1 MTHFFQAVKHYRSE
15 GDKPNHSQTQ
25 LLRAE
30 NKGEEDDAE
39 RERNSIQFRRFGNT
53 EHHLSFI
60 RPVNL
65 FVPGGWVCM
74 DQLFREL
81 VATKGKK
88 KKAICGLIDRVLQFS
103 KQSFRVSSQ
112 STALIR
118 FRANRN
124 SSSQV

>member
-1 MTHFFQAVKHYRSE
+1 
-15 GDKPNHSQTQ
+15 
-25 LLRAE
+25 
-30 NKGEEDDAE
+30 
-39 RERNSIQFRRFGNT
+39 
-53 EHHLSFI
+53 
-60 RPVNL
+60 
-65 FVPGGWVCM
+65 M

-103 KQSFRVSSQ
+103 KQNFRVSSQ

-124 SSSQV
+124 SSSHV